1 MSKPM
6 FEWLLP
12 GNMKLLLTLKH
23 RVYRVKYARNVKNVN
38 DVKVFGVLKTYFRCF
53 FYYWDDDIVWIHKND
68 SSSGLECL

>member
-38 DVKVFGVLKTYFRCF
+38 DVKVFGVLRLIFVVF
-53 FYYWDDDIVWIHKND
+53 LLL
-68 SSSGLECL
+68 G